1 MSGWIHYLA
10 MGVSAL
16 AVAAMGISLFVLLV
30 RYAAEPFAPGIAFGP
45 LIRRLLEGR
54 PLKVESADEYST
66 ANRQLKRRLRRN
78 EWALHNQLQIVAWV
92 FCAAMLSRLVIF
104 ASALVGSS
112 LGGDLMAFFHDFQA
126 HWVRWDSV
134 GYISL
139 AECWYGPETQEY
151 IILLPIYPML
161 VRLLSPLMMGNAAL
175 AGTLISNIAL
185 VGAGWALFLL
195 VQEQQGQVIA
205 RRAVQLFMFCP
216 ISVFFSVPY
225 AESLF
230 LFLTLLSIL
239 LARRQQFT
247 AAVCVGALA
256 AGTRLAG
263 ILTAIPIYLEML
275 KYERSIGLW
284 PRHKGRCVM
293 RLTGFTLMTAMVG
306 LGTVSYLL
314 INQQTMGHHLAFVQ
328 VQRNVWNQSFGSL
341 ANTLRYSIEM
351 AFFNESVEWE
361 LGIWLPQCLS
371 ILMVVSLLLAVC
383 MKMEPGDGVYT
394 WMYLTLTLASTWLLN
409 GPRMIASMYSLYPM
423 LAGVTRKKGLY
434 GAMLAVFLVG
444 LIVCSYMYAVVGNLL

>member
-1 MSGWIHYLA
+1 
-10 MGVSAL
+10 
-16 AVAAMGISLFVLLV
+16 
-30 RYAAEPFAPGIAFGP
+30 
-45 LIRRLLEGR
+45 
-54 PLKVESADEYST
+54 
-66 ANRQLKRRLRRN
+66 
-78 EWALHNQLQIVAWV
+78 
-92 FCAAMLSRLVIF
+92 
-104 ASALVGSS
+104 
-112 LGGDLMAFFHDFQA
+112 
-126 HWVRWDSV
+126 
-134 GYISL
+134 
-139 AECWYGPETQEY
+139 
-151 IILLPIYPML
+151 
-161 VRLLSPLMMGNAAL
+161 
-175 AGTLISNIAL
+175 
-185 VGAGWALFLL
+185 
-195 VQEQQGQVIA
+195 
-205 RRAVQLFMFCP
+205 
-216 ISVFFSVPY
+216 
-225 AESLF
+225 
-230 LFLTLLSIL
+230 
-239 LARRQQFT
+239 
-247 AAVCVGALA
+247 
-256 AGTRLAG
+256 
-263 ILTAIPIYLEML
+263 ML

-314 INQQTMGHHLAFVQ
+314 INQQTMGHPLAFVQ